1 MRRDQWLAE
10 FAEKLGLDSPTG
22 AEVATLL
29 DIAATAAHS
38 SERTAAPIACWLAGR
53 AELGLEEL
61 KAVAESV
68 SSDAE
73 RQADDQPA

>member
-10 FAEKLGLDSPTG
+10 FAEKLRVDPPTDE
-22 AEVATLL
+22 EVVALL

-53 AELGLEEL
+53 TDLSLDDL
-61 KAVAESV
+61 KALAEAVAPEGKH
-68 SSDAE
+68 
-73 RQADDQPA
+73 QPDDQRA

>member
-10 FAEKLGLDSPTG
+10 FAEKLGVDAPTKD
-22 AEVATLL
+22 EVVALL

-53 AELGLEEL
+53 TDVSPGEL
-61 KAVAESV
+61 KALAEAVAPEG
-68 SSDAE
+68 E
-73 RQADDQPA
+73 RQADDQGA

>member
-10 FAEKLGLDSPTG
+10 FAEKLGVDPPTKD
-22 AEVATLL
+22 EVAALL

-53 AELGLEEL
+53 TDLSLDELQAL
-61 KAVAESV
+61 AESV
-68 SSDAE
+68 APQGE
-73 RQADDQPA
+73 RQSDDQPA

>member
-10 FAEKLGLDSPTG
+10 FAEKLGVDPPDKD
-22 AEVATLL
+22 EVVALL

-53 AELGLEEL
+53 TNLSLEEL
-61 KAVAESV
+61 KALAESV
-68 SSDAE
+68 APEGE
-73 RQADDQPA
+73 RQSDDQHA